1 MGLGS
6 RLKKFGRKLEGQ
18 TRNQIDRAKDPNK
31 GIWGD
36 NPYLRWAE
44 RLTGVS
50 TFKSAVYR
58 HTGGELDGNINT
70 QKDPYDAAKTD
81 ASKGRPTKAY
91 QDTTVN
97 EPARAAAD
105 KQREADAAFERRR
118 VAEEA
123 RARGQVAVRVRRGM
137 RDGNSTKGGTIATS
151 PTGLG
156 STGGFGAFAAL
167 LGL

>member
-6 RLKKFGRKLEGQ
+6 RLKKFGKKLEGQ
-18 TRNQIDRAKDPNK
+18 TRDQIDRAKDPNK

-36 NPYLRWAE
+36 NTYARWAE

-58 HTGGELDGNINT
+58 HTGGELDGNIDT
-70 QKDPYDAAKTD
+70 QADPYDAAKKD

-91 QDTTVN
+91 QDVTKN
-97 EPARAAAD
+97 EPAREARLAQEA
-105 KQREADAAFERRR
+105 ADAAFNRRR
-118 VAEEA
+118 VAEDA
-123 RARGQVAVRVRRGM
+123 RARGQIAVRIRRGM
-137 RDGNSTKGGTIATS
+137 RDNPSTKGGTIATS

-156 STGGFGAFAAL
+156 STGGFGAFASL